1 MEEQTTATTL
11 PPKMYGILTE
21 GEFNELKQK
30 LSEITTNLPTH
41 LTGYIWGTYNRI
53 KGTNEPQPCNCKS
66 SGGLWAGAVEF
77 LRSYVNDI
85 VLNDK

>member
-21 GEFNELKQK
+21 GEFTELKRV

-41 LTGYIWGTYNRI
+41 LTGYVWGTYNRI
-53 KGTNEPQPCNCKS
+53 KSTNEPQPCNCKS
-66 SGGLWAGAVEF
+66 SGGLWAGAVDQ
-77 LRSYVNDI
+77 LRNYVTE
-85 VLNDK
+85 NDK